1 MDVTWLLRFL
11 CVLIWTRVGRP
22 TLLRCHHRH
31 HLTHRSIL
39 ALPLILVT
47 NSWVAFPRLSW
58 KVNCEFWMPGV
69 KVRSKKTQTN
79 NKVRPDT
86 QGYDSAVPFL
96 LAMKSSS
103 NTFSSKASMATKI
116 TSVRDG
122 QLHYTFC
129 ATWTD
134 DVTYAIP
141 FSCLCD
147 R

>member
-1 MDVTWLLRFL
+1 MTPSFSL
-11 CVLIWTRVGRP
+11 CVDLDAGRP
-22 TLLRCHHRH
+22 TD
-31 HLTHRSIL
+31 LT
-39 ALPLILVT
+39 ALSSSSSSDSQIHPGT
-47 NSWVAFPRLSW
+47 SPYSCDYSCVAFPRLSW

-122 QLHYTFC
+122 QLHYTFS
-129 ATWTD
+129 AT
-134 DVTYAIP
+134 
-141 FSCLCD
+141 
-147 R
+147 